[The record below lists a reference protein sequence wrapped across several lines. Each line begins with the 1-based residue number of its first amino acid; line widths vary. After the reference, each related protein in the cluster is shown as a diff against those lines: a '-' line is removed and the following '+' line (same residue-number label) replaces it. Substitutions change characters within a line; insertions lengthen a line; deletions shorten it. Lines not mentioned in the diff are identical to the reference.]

1 MGKASR
7 KKRQTAAGQAVD
19 GGASG
24 GTGTR
29 PAPAPYVVRPFADLP
44 GETNWVAMREIV
56 PAATA
61 PLTLRADLP
70 GVPPDAPCDVTLCT
84 VLPMAW
90 PGLRRADGQAM
101 VALQTV
107 QSGGDPSRDVAQALL
122 AVLAAEP
129 GTPVSGLPPA
139 TADTPR
145 LQDLVENDAPLTVT
159 VHEDF
164 SFWIAPDTTLEADA
178 KASLQEANAAIIP
191 TVKMAA
197 ADSAY
202 WCRVGERTHIRWILP
217 HDEDVATNAL
227 ARLHAAGADTL
238 GDGTRLLGAFR
249 AAGLLC
255 PVWDL
260 DPAQDAAA
268 YERPLATLVAAMDAA
283 LPDAPLSAEERRAR
297 NGLLSRQLTL
307 R

>member
-1 MGKASR
+1 
-7 KKRQTAAGQAVD
+7 
-19 GGASG
+19 
-24 GTGTR
+24 
-29 PAPAPYVVRPFADLP
+29 
-44 GETNWVAMREIV
+44 
-56 PAATA
+56 
-61 PLTLRADLP
+61 
-70 GVPPDAPCDVTLCT
+70 
-84 VLPMAW
+84 
-90 PGLRRADGQAM
+90 
-101 VALQTV
+101 
-107 QSGGDPSRDVAQALL
+107 
-122 AVLAAEP
+122 
-129 GTPVSGLPPA
+129 
-139 TADTPR
+139 
-145 LQDLVENDAPLTVT
+145 VT

-178 KASLQEANAAIIP
+178 KASLEEANAAIIP

>member
-7 KKRQTAAGQAVD
+7 KKRQAAAGQAAVA
-19 GGASG
+19 GASG

-44 GETNWVAMREIV
+44 GEINWVAMREIV

-70 GVPPDAPCDVTLCT
+70 GVPPDAPRDVTLCT

-90 PGLRRADGQAM
+90 PGLRRADGRAM

-139 TADTPR
+139 TAATPR